1 MDGST
6 PEIKR
11 GRKYDQVIAGARDVF
26 LAQGFE
32 GASVDLIAKE
42 ANVSKATLYS
52 YFPDKRIL
60 FIEVAKQECA
70 SQAER
75 ALQVDAPDVPVRE
88 MLTTTAHK
96 MMELLT
102 SNFAQRIFR
111 ICVAESDRF
120 PELGREFY
128 LSGPKLLEDR
138 LSAYFEH
145 ACARGEL
152 KIDDIELAAMQF
164 QELVKSEIFVKMVFN
179 IIEKPTKA
187 QVDRIIDGAVEMFLA
202 RYGV

>member
-128 LSGPKLLEDR
+128 LSGPKLWEDR